1 MIKNG
6 VAIFGVLIICIVSFG
21 VSGCSVAPRDSTYCI
36 KNQQWVKCPKGKLP
50 GTEL

>member
-21 VSGCSVAPRDSTYCI
+21 VIGCSVAPRSEVYCI
-36 KNQQWVKCPKGKLP
+36 KNNNWVKCPKDKLP

>member
-36 KNQQWVKCPKGKLP
+36 KNQQWVKCPKDKLP